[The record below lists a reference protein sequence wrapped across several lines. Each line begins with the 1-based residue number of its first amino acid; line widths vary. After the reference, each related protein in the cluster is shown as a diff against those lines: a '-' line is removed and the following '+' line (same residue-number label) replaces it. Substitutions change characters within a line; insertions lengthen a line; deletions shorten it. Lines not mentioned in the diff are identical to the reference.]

1 MYERFYGLSD
11 RPFDLTANPK
21 FLFLSAKHEEAL
33 SVLLYALRAQKGIT
47 LLIGE
52 AGTGKSTL
60 LRAALEAGRVPECRA
75 VYLHNPSL
83 SRSEFFEWLAGAM
96 GLPPEAAESKPRFLE
111 LFEAALHDRQ
121 RRGIASAIVIDE
133 AQSLPD
139 ELLEELRLLA
149 NLETPTR
156 KLVSLVLTGQPEL
169 AARLNQP
176 QLRQL
181 KQRVALRCLLAPLTR
196 DETLEYIATRLSVV
210 GGHRDT
216 IFSRDALSVIF
227 ERSGGIP
234 RTISVICDNALIN
247 GFAAGRKPV
256 DAACAL
262 EASRDLDLDIAGPV
276 AIAPPAALPS
286 PPLLSPAVASSAL
299 PLPVVVTEPAC
310 EPDEIPAVA
319 ATWARSTLF
328 AHFSQRRRFSF
339 FSPRVEP

>member
-21 FLFLSAKHEEAL
+21 FLFLSSKHEEAL
-33 SVLLYALRAQKGIT
+33 SVLLYALRAQKGVT

-83 SRSEFFEWLAGAM
+83 SRNEFFEWLTAAI
-96 GLPPEAAESKPRFLE
+96 GLPREAATSKPKFLE
-111 LFEAALHDRQ
+111 LFEAALRDRQ
-121 RRGIASAIVIDE
+121 HQGLASAIVIDE

-149 NLETPTR
+149 NLETATR

-169 AARLNQP
+169 AVRLNQP
-176 QLRQL
+176 HLRQL
-181 KQRVALRCLLAPLTR
+181 KQRVALRCVLAPLTR
-196 DETLEYIATRLSVV
+196 EETFEYIATRLSVV
-210 GGHRDT
+210 GGD
-216 IFSRDALSVIF
+216 RDAIFTREALSMVF
-227 ERSGGIP
+227 DRSAGIP
-234 RTISVICDNALIN
+234 RTISVICDNALLN
-247 GFAAGRKPV
+247 GFALGRKPV
-256 DAACAL
+256 DAAVVR
-262 EASRDLDLDIAGPV
+262 EASHDLDLDDRPAAIDLPAEMPPHVVVPPV
-276 AIAPPAALPS
+276 PVPESAVEVPPAA
-286 PPLLSPAVASSAL
+286 
-299 PLPVVVTEPAC
+299 
-310 EPDEIPAVA
+310 A
-319 ATWARSTLF
+319 AWAPSTLF